1 MWCCLEASKLLR
13 VAVTSLNYFFST
25 ATLALPAQ
33 SQHLTNIATN
43 IANAQTNA
51 YRALG
56 SFSHSDL
63 VSLFKLAL
71 ARFPAPNN
79 LEAIN
84 GNFFKADPQA
94 GTLELQ
100 SLGSVTGIAQVLV
113 GASEQSNVDIA
124 GQFTK
129 MIVTQLA
136 YSSSATVLKTADE
149 MTQQARDLK
158 R

>member
-1 MWCCLEASKLLR
+1 MWCCLEASELLG
-13 VAVTSLNYFFST
+13 VAVKSLNCFFST
-25 ATLALPAQ
+25 VTLALPAQ

-51 YRALG
+51 YKTLG
-56 SFSHSDL
+56 SFSCSDF

-71 ARFPAPNN
+71 ATFPASNY
-79 LEAIN
+79 LESISR
-84 GNFFKADPQA
+84 NFFKADPQA

-100 SLGSVTGIAQVLV
+100 SLGSVTGIAQVVV

-129 MIVTQLA
+129 NDCDAALIF
-136 YSSSATVLKTADE
+136 
-149 MTQQARDLK
+149 
-158 R
+158 